1 MTAFSKII
9 RLIHQWKIATQLSL
23 LLLLMIVLPLLLVTF
38 FSMRTY
44 NSVLLEQIISRTT
57 QSLEQVSYSVDLQT
71 ARFINTLAS
80 ISNSEDIITDATS
93 FHRSDNVGVQFINR
107 KNLDQRISSFFHY
120 TSDLVSVKFYY
131 HDGTVYDYKQMLN
144 SERLQAGEEWY
155 ERTIRSNHKVTVFGA
170 EDMLK
175 IMPQGGYRLS
185 VSVAPGYAPPFS
197 DVHVIQV
204 FLNDNSIQK
213 LVESRQE
220 DTGQIYVLDGQGAV
234 VTSGGGA
241 GTSDDESVFQ
251 TYLKNALLKRDGHYV
266 TEINDTK
273 SFVVYL
279 TSDSGWKYIQVLPY
293 ERVVNQI
300 DTVART
306 TLIVLGLAIA
316 VFSLASLVLVRSIVK
331 PISSLIQ
338 QMNRM
343 KSGNLDVKIK
353 EAGPLEMKVLGASFN
368 DMVTRIRELV
378 NERELKEMQRNRAEI
393 DALQSQINPH
403 FLLNTLNTI
412 KLMARM
418 TQAKNIEQMT
428 VALTRM
434 LSSAFNR
441 GGSYTK
447 VEEELGLLDHYFHIM
462 KIRYGDIFDFEYAI
476 DPDISQLYML
486 RLMLQPIVENAVI
499 HGVQGMAGR
508 GRITI
513 IGVRAD
519 ERTVRFEIQDNG
531 SGMAQSKL
539 EELHNPAAVTKGFS
553 GLGMRNVIQRIKLNY
568 GEKYGIIIQCDA
580 DQGTKVIMTLPVLVS
595 PEE

>member
-1 MTAFSKII
+1 MIAFSKII

-93 FHRSDNVGVQFINR
+93 FHRSSNIGQQFINS
-107 KNLDQRISSFFHY
+107 KKLDQGISSFFHY

-155 ERTIRSNHKVTVFGA
+155 ERTKRSNHKVTVFGA

-175 IMPQGGYRLS
+175 IMPQGGYNLS
-185 VSVAPGYAPPFS
+185 VSVAPGYGPPFS
-197 DVHVIQV
+197 DVDVIQV

-234 VTSGGGA
+234 VTSGGA
-241 GTSDDESVFQ
+241 VTSDDSVFQ
-251 TYLKNALLKRDGHYV
+251 PYLENALLKQNGHYV
-266 TEINDTK
+266 TEINDKK

-306 TLIVLGLAIA
+306 TLLVLGLAIA
-316 VFSLASLVLVRSIVK
+316 VFSLASLVLVRSIVR

-418 TQAKNIEQMT
+418 TQARNIEQMT

-434 LSSAFNR
+434 LSSTFNR

-476 DPDISQLYML
+476 DPDIRQLYML

-499 HGVQGMAGR
+499 HGIQGMAGR

-513 IGVRAD
+513 NGVRAD

-539 EELHNPAAVTKGFS
+539 EELHNPTAVIKGFS
-553 GLGMRNVIQRIKLNY
+553 GLGMTNVIQRIKLNY
-568 GEKYGIIIQCDA
+568 GEKYGLIIQSDA
-580 DQGTKVIMTLPVLVS
+580 EQGTKVIMTLPVLES

>member
-1 MTAFSKII
+1 MIAFSKTM
-9 RLIHQWKIATQLSL
+9 RLIRQSKIATQLSL

-71 ARFINTLAS
+71 NRFVHTLAS
-80 ISNSEDIITDATS
+80 ISNSEDVITDATG
-93 FHRSDNVGVQFINR
+93 FHRSSDIGLQFINR
-107 KNLDQRISSFFHY
+107 KKLDQRISSFFHY
-120 TSDLVSVKFYY
+120 TPDLVSVKFYY
-131 HDGTVYDYKQMLN
+131 HDGSVYDYKQILN
-144 SERLQAGEEWY
+144 SERLQAGEDWY
-155 ERTIRSNHKVTVFGA
+155 ERTKRSNHKVIMFGA

-175 IMPQGGYRLS
+175 IMPQGGYELS
-185 VSVAPGYAPPFS
+185 ASVAPGYGPPFS
-197 DVHVIQV
+197 DVDIIQV
-204 FLNDNSIQK
+204 FLNGNSIQK

-241 GTSDDESVFQ
+241 GTRDEAVFQ
-251 TYLKNALLKRDGHYV
+251 TYLNNALLKPDGHYV
-266 TEINDTK
+266 TEINHTK
-273 SFVVYL
+273 SFVVFL

-300 DTVART
+300 DKVART

-331 PISSLIQ
+331 PIGSLIQ

-343 KSGNLDVKIK
+343 KSGNLDVRIE

-418 TQAKNIEQMT
+418 TQARNIEQMT

-476 DPDISQLYML
+476 DPDIRQLYML

-499 HGVQGMAGR
+499 HGIHGMAGR

-513 IGVRAD
+513 NGVRED
-519 ERTVRFEIQDNG
+519 ERTIRFEIQDNG
-531 SGMAQSKL
+531 SGIAQSKL
-539 EELHNPAAVTKGFS
+539 AELHNPSAVMEGFS

-568 GEKYGIIIQCDA
+568 GEKYGLIIQSES
-580 DQGTKVIMTLPVLVS
+580 DQGTKVIMTLPVLEK

>member
-1 MTAFSKII
+1 MIAFSKTVRQI
-9 RLIHQWKIATQLSL
+9 RQWKIATQLSL
-23 LLLLMIVLPLLLVTF
+23 LLLLMIVLPLLIVTF

-71 ARFINTLAS
+71 ARFVNTIAS
-80 ISNSEDIITDATS
+80 ISNSEDIMTDATG
-93 FHRSDNVGVQFINR
+93 FHRSDNIGIQFINR
-107 KNLDQRISSFFHY
+107 KNLEQRISSFFHY

-131 HDGTVYDYKQMLN
+131 HDGTVYDYKQILN
-144 SERLQAGEEWY
+144 SEQLQVGEEWY
-155 ERTIRSNHKVTVFGA
+155 ERTKRSNHKVIMFGA

-185 VSVAPGYAPPFS
+185 ASVAPGYGPPFS
-197 DVHVIQV
+197 DVDVIQV
-204 FLNDNSIQK
+204 FLNDNSIQN

-241 GTSDDESVFQ
+241 GKSDASVFQ
-251 TYLKNALLKRDGHYV
+251 TYLKKALLKQDGHYV
-266 TEINDTK
+266 TEINHTK

-306 TLIVLGLAIA
+306 TLIVLGMAIA

-343 KSGNLDVKIK
+343 KSGNLDVGIK
-353 EAGPLEMKVLGASFN
+353 EAGPLEMKVLGTSFN

-418 TQAKNIEQMT
+418 TQARNIEQMT

-441 GGSYTK
+441 GGSYTM
-447 VEEELGLLDHYFHIM
+447 VDEEIGLLDHYFHIM
-462 KIRYGDIFDFEYAI
+462 KIRYGDIFDIEYAI
-476 DPDISQLYML
+476 DPDIRQLYML

-499 HGVQGMAGR
+499 HGIHGMAGR

-531 SGMAQSKL
+531 NGIAQSNL
-539 EELHNPAAVTKGFS
+539 EELHNPAAVMEGFS

-568 GEKYGIIIQCDA
+568 GEKYGLIIQSEP
-580 DQGTKVIMTLPVLVS
+580 DQGTKVIMTLPVLER